1 MAKSKKDKKGWIVLS
16 RSLLDSAIW
25 NTDEPHN
32 DKSAWIDLLLMVNH
46 EDGQVITRKGE
57 VIKVP
62 RGSTF
67 TSIRKLSERWG
78 WSKGKVLRYIKTL
91 TEAQMVTQVGITSGT
106 LLSLVNYDNFQGR
119 RDTDGYA
126 DGYADG
132 NAGGTRTTMNNNEQQ
147 RKNKRASAPPSLE
160 DKFAAIERFARKEES

>member
-67 TSIRKLSERWG
+67 TSIRNLAERWG
-78 WSKGKVLRYIKTL
+78 WSQGKVLRYIKTL
-91 TEAQMVTQVGITSGT
+91 TEAQMITHIGRTNGT

-119 RDTDGYA
+119 RNTDGSA
-126 DGYADG
+126 DGSTDG
-132 NAGGTRTTMNNNEQQ
+132 STNGRRTTMYNNEKQ
-147 RKNKRASAPPSLE
+147 KNKRASAPPSLE
-160 DKFAAIERFARKEES
+160 DKFAAIERFARKEGS